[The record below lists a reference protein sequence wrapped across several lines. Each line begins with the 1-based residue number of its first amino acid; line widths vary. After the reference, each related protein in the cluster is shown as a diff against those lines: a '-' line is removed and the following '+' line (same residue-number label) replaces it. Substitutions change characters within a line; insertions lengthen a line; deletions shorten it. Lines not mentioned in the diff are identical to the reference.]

1 MQAQKKYKKHAEHL
15 QNSCKMKWALP
26 NFIFKICSVLY
37 EVETEQARQVSAGTQ
52 WQLTHRRSLIFNT
65 TQTL

>member
-1 MQAQKKYKKHAEHL
+1 
-15 QNSCKMKWALP
+15 MKWALP